1 MKSILVPTS
10 GSDTDEAVFATALAA
25 AQPFSAHLRF
35 VHVRVSPGRA
45 ALHTPHVEF
54 ARGPSVFDA
63 LEKLQVE
70 ADRRS
75 AAARCHVGEFC
86 LDCGIEIVD
95 VPRASHGV
103 TASWLEEGDDAL
115 ERLTFHARHS
125 DLVVMGRM
133 KRPNGLPSDLLELLL
148 MRCGRP
154 ILIACS
160 ARPRNITDTIMVCW
174 RDTADAARAT
184 SAAMPF
190 LTKATRVIFAAVS
203 GSGADLKDS
212 VNDAA
217 SQFRWNG
224 VPSEAQVIAANGRA
238 TAEVLASL
246 ARDCGAD
253 MLVMGAYGHS
263 RARELLFGGCTQAM
277 LRHADLPVLLLH

>member
-1 MKSILVPTS
+1 MKSILVPT
-10 GSDTDEAVFATALAA
+10 GGGDTDEPVFATAFAA
-25 AQPFSAHLRF
+25 ARPFSAHLRF
-35 VHVRVSPGRA
+35 VHIRINPGQA
-45 ALHTPHVEF
+45 ALHTPHIEF
-54 ARGPSVFDA
+54 ARGLSLVGA
-63 LEKLQVE
+63 LEKLQMQ
-70 ADRRS
+70 ADTRS
-75 AAARCHVGEFC
+75 AAAALHVREFC
-86 LDCGIEIVD
+86 ARSEIEIVD
-95 VPRASHGV
+95 VPRASHAV
-103 TASWLEEGDDAL
+103 TASWHEEDDDAL
-115 ERLTFHARHS
+115 RRLTIHARHS
-125 DLVVMGRM
+125 DLVVMGRT

-160 ARPRNITDTIMVCW
+160 TPPRNLTGTIMVCW
-174 RDTADAARAT
+174 RETADAARAT
-184 SAAMPF
+184 LAAMPF
-190 LTKATRVIFAAVS
+190 LIKATRVIFAAVNA
-203 GSGADLKDS
+203 GEDDLKDA

-224 VPSEAQVIAANGRA
+224 IATETQIVSANGRV

-277 LRHADLPVLLLH
+277 LRDADLPVLLLH

>member
-10 GSDTDEAVFATALAA
+10 GSDTDEPVFATALAA

-35 VHVRVSPGRA
+35 VHIRISAGRA

-54 ARGPSVFDA
+54 ARGPSVVDA
-63 LEKLQVE
+63 LEKLQLE
-70 ADRRS
+70 ADTRS
-75 AAARCHVGEFC
+75 AAASLHVSQFC
-86 LDCGIEIVD
+86 SHSGIEIVD
-95 VPRASHGV
+95 VPRASHVV

-115 ERLTFHARHS
+115 GRLTFHARHS

-133 KRPNGLPSDLLELLL
+133 RRPNGLPSDLLELLL

-154 ILIACS
+154 MLIACS
-160 ARPRNITDTIMVCW
+160 TPPREITGTIMVCW

-190 LTKATRVIFAAVS
+190 LTKAARVIFAAVH
-203 GSGADLKDS
+203 GGGGELEAA

-224 VPSEAQVIAANGRA
+224 IASEVQIASANGRA

-277 LRHADLPVLLLH
+277 VHHADLPVLLLH